1 MENNFTRPKQ
11 TTAAILFI
19 IIAVLIAGKTLLP
32 SAAQMEALALSI
44 NLLFS
49 VIPYIII
56 VIGLLQ
62 SKGKFPTA
70 GIGFILLA
78 LLSLRSLVVNIS
90 ATVRFASGANLMA
103 LLGGPLS
110 LVVLN
115 ALALA
120 SYVLMTLVFFLAAYG
135 RTDPRKLTRQL
146 GTPIFIC
153 RLLITIICGI
163 QFTVYASM
171 VAMVGGKVP
180 AGSEMLVPNA
190 LLSLAIAVLEMIAMR
205 KAARVAK

>member
-62 SKGKFPTA
+62 SKGKFPIA

-180 AGSEMLVPNA
+180 VGSEMLVPNA

>member
-19 IIAVLIAGKTLLP
+19 IIAVLIAGKMLLP

-62 SKGKFPTA
+62 SKGKFPIA

>member
-62 SKGKFPTA
+62 SKGKFPIA

>member
-62 SKGKFPTA
+62 SKGKFPIA

-90 ATVRFASGANLMA
+90 ATVRFATGANLMA